1 MLHKLN
7 SAATLIQRTT
17 TEAPRDHMYYIGLD
31 VHKRTISYCVKD
43 AAGHVHQE
51 GKIGS
56 TRCELDAWI
65 KTVPQPRMI
74 AMEATI
80 FTGWIYDHLLPH
92 AENIKVAHPLML
104 RAIAAAKKKN
114 DRIDA
119 AKIADCLRC
128 DFLPECHM
136 ASTEIRDRRRTLR
149 YRNLVIKQMVQMK
162 NRVSGLLLETGVSYN
177 KSRLH
182 KVGYFSDLMSA
193 NEKVNASIR
202 PLLKLSR
209 EHIVRAQKLDYAL
222 VSSLERD
229 PLLVERLERLRTVP
243 GVGPITALTWAL
255 EIGDF
260 TRFRSIKQAISYCG
274 LCGDER
280 SSADKVMR
288 MPLSKQRNK
297 HIQHVLIEAA
307 KLAPRYS
314 HELAM
319 VRERELQKGNPNRA
333 TLAVARKMVSYML
346 AVERRKQ
353 NFVPAENFKR
363 KSAA

>member
-1 MLHKLN
+1 
-7 SAATLIQRTT
+7 
-17 TEAPRDHMYYIGLD
+17 MYYIGLD
-31 VHKRTISYCVKD
+31 VHKKTISYCVKD
-43 AAGHVHQE
+43 AAGQVHQE

-56 TRCELDAWI
+56 TRCELDAWL
-65 KTVPQPRMI
+65 KTLPQPRMI

-92 AENIKVAHPLML
+92 AEKVKVAHPLML

-119 AKIADCLRC
+119 GKIADCLRC

-149 YRNLVIKQMVQMK
+149 YRNLVLRQTVQMK
-162 NRVSGLLLETGVSYN
+162 NRVSGLLMESGVSYD
-177 KSRLH
+177 KQRLH
-182 KVGYFSDLMSA
+182 KMGYFSELFST
-193 NEKVNASIR
+193 NEEISDSIR
-202 PLLKLSR
+202 PLLRLGR
-209 EHIVRAQKLDYAL
+209 EHILRGQRLDRALT
-222 VSSLERD
+222 SSLERD
-229 PLLVERLERLRTVP
+229 PLLSERLRRLRTVP

-297 HIQHVLIEAA
+297 HIQRVLIEAA
-307 KLAPRYS
+307 KLAPREC

-353 NFVPAENFKR
+353 DFVPAEQFR
-363 KSAA
+363 STAAA